1 MDVMGYIW
9 IHNGE
14 LMGINEGGVYIYMY
28 GYIRYINGYQGILR
42 HYRLLQ
48 TTQDIRGIHWY
59 LYNYIYIKVY
69 QNYDNISVEF
79 YGYQEPKKRRPRV
92 KGPLLLYRPQE
103 TWEEAGPDF
112 VRNGGTSKHI

>member
-48 TTQDIRGIHWY
+48 TTQDIRGIH
-59 LYNYIYIKVY
+59 
-69 QNYDNISVEF
+69 
-79 YGYQEPKKRRPRV
+79 
-92 KGPLLLYRPQE
+92 
-103 TWEEAGPDF
+103 
-112 VRNGGTSKHI
+112 